1 MKDKDLLKLLLK
13 NGWQDVRQRGS
24 HHRLVKGDKFEVIC
38 PRQRYADRT
47 AERHTKENGTEISP
61 AWVTKEV
68 IKMLFIY
75 PAVIHEDAD
84 GMWAEF
90 PDLEGCTTYG
100 DTMEEIL
107 SGAAEAMELYVLG
120 MMEDGVQPPMP
131 TDIKE
136 IKRLDKNAF
145 ATLIQSD
152 VDLAKNTKSV
162 KKTLTIPAW
171 LNQRALDKGIN
182 FSKVLQEALVAK
194 TV

>member
-1 MKDKDLLKLLLK
+1 
-13 NGWQDVRQRGS
+13 
-24 HHRLVKGDKFEVIC
+24 
-38 PRQRYADRT
+38 
-47 AERHTKENGTEISP
+47 
-61 AWVTKEV
+61 
-68 IKMLFIY
+68 MLFIY
-75 PAVIHEDAD
+75 PAVIHEDID

-90 PDLEGCTTYG
+90 PDLQGCTTYG
-100 DTMEEIL
+100 ETMEEIL

-120 MMEDGVQPPMP
+120 LLEDGVQPPVP
-131 TDIKE
+131 TDIKD
-136 IKRLDKNAF
+136 IKGLDTNAF

-182 FSKVLQEALVAK
+182 FSKALQEALVAK